1 MTQTT
6 AAEHYATLK
15 DGNVFY
21 LSRGQGPPLVLLHPS
36 SQSSWVWHRVLGPL
50 SEHFQC
56 FALDMPGY
64 GRSDVPPSGY
74 SIGRFSEAIIEFM
87 DRVGIA
93 KAHIMGQRTGAMV
106 SFELAAA
113 YPERVNK
120 LILVSCPAWTREEGL
135 TVLER
140 LRRPMMDKHGVLQPQ
155 PYEVLVAGEPY
166 LDRAWAERETE
177 AVRTHGDWCTSTQWA
192 TNSYDMADAAKAR
205 RIKAPT
211 LIIYGEQ
218 DVLRKKDRLHANILG
233 STLKMFPDCGI
244 PNYQSPEPFA
254 VEVTSFL
261 LD

>member
-120 LILVSCPAWTREEGL
+120 LILVSCPAWTKEEGL

-155 PYEVLVAGEPY
+155 PHEVLVAGEPY

-177 AVRTHGDWCTSTQWA
+177 AVRNAWRLVHLHSVGHQQLRYGRCSEGE
-192 TNSYDMADAAKAR
+192 ADQGSNPHHLRRAR
-205 RIKAPT
+205 RAPEERSPSRQHT
-211 LIIYGEQ
+211 WLNAQ
-218 DVLRKKDRLHANILG
+218 DVSRLWH
-233 STLKMFPDCGI
+233 P
-244 PNYQSPEPFA
+244 
-254 VEVTSFL
+254 
-261 LD
+261 